1 MERGYFLPFFEFI
14 TWHCGK
20 ELLMPDEV
28 RMVDNDKALLFI
40 RGEKPLID
48 NKFDLLKHPNIS
60 KTKDGGMPPYKHGRI
75 SHMIDDWYDIPISDN
90 EYELLSDEEMD
101 DYFKKMEETE

>member
-1 MERGYFLPFFEFI
+1 
-14 TWHCGK
+14 
-20 ELLMPDEV
+20 MPDEV

-75 SHMIDDWYDIPISDN
+75 VHTIENWYDIPISDK

-101 DYFKKMEETE
+101 DYFKKLEETK

>member
-1 MERGYFLPFFEFI
+1 
-14 TWHCGK
+14 
-20 ELLMPDEV
+20 MPDEV

-101 DYFKKMEETE
+101 EFAEKTAKKWGVDCEELCSEFFEFSDYVHGD

>member
-1 MERGYFLPFFEFI
+1 M
-14 TWHCGK
+14 
-20 ELLMPDEV
+20 MPDEV

-48 NKFDLLKHPNIS
+48 NKFDLLKHPSIS
-60 KTKDGGMPPYKHGRI
+60 MTKDGGMPPYKHGRI
-75 SHMIDDWYDIPISDN
+75 AHTIEDWYDIPISDK

-101 DYFKKMEETE
+101 DYFKKLEETK